1 MPSIQRSFL
10 NLAIGRPKSIIIV
23 MLLITAALAA
33 LMIRIDVDTD
43 PENILPSDDPVRVL
57 NRALKT
63 DFGTRDMV
71 VLGIIDDAGVL
82 NAETLGRA
90 ARLIRGLESVEG
102 VVPGETVSFL
112 SATNVPD
119 GDLNNEDVARIVG
132 AVDDNPVLAGKVFSA
147 DGTAL
152 AVYVPLVDKGDANE
166 VASAIRDL
174 IVSSGLEGVGEHHLG
189 GLPLA
194 EESFGRDMFIQMG
207 ILAPIAGLVIF
218 ILMYFFFRKLSL
230 VLAAMILAMVSVIW
244 AMGLLIGTGFT
255 LHIMSSM
262 IPVFLMPIATLDSI
276 HILSEF
282 FDRYPQHKDRK
293 ATLRAVYGELFTH
306 ITYTTLTTAVAF
318 AFLAL
323 APIPPVQVFGLFVA
337 FGVLVAWLLT
347 ILFIPAYI
355 MLLSEEGLAKSLD
368 GKLRAGTAC

>member
-119 GDLNNEDVARIVG
+119 GDLNDEDVARIVG

-293 ATLRAVYGELFTH
+293 ATLRAVYGELFTP